1 MTQTISMIIVSKHPT
16 SVRRQAQMVAYSFH
30 WYHYM
35 TASRES
41 TVSLESMLRA
51 LLNLG
56 VLLHHDNSRQYSAR
70 ITQVK
75 LQ

>member
-35 TASRES
+35 TASHGS